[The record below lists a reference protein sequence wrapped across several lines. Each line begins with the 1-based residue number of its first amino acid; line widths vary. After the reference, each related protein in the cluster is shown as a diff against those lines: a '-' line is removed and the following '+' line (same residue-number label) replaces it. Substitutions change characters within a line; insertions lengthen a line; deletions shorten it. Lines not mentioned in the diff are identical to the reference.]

1 MYLKLTMRCALR
13 SIKQYSI
20 FMFTITMVMTL
31 LYAFQSLMFSEQ
43 IIRLFGA
50 HVDMLYA
57 FLMVSIL
64 LVIVMTWLIGYISGF
79 IIKNRSR
86 EFGIY
91 LLSGIERKVIARML
105 VVEMFFM
112 GFLSFIIGCFLGS
125 FLSEVLRMLILQ
137 FFSKD
142 FQFVFHFSIE
152 TMGSTFLYFLFMW
165 ILTLWKERRT
175 IMKVNIKELL
185 YEENKN
191 DPVVKHRFIKWMV
204 LLIACICFFFGIIA
218 TKKGILDMLYGEGS
232 PVLLIGVILLVISN
246 YGFYYGMIALSDAFV
261 NRQKKIK
268 YSFGILPLYGHIK
281 GRINGNRMELATLS
295 MLLIFT
301 IMLSS
306 FALKLYDSSNVQ
318 MDIICPYEL
327 QINATEPFKSDEIKI
342 MLEKKGYQI
351 QDDIFCLYSCAD
363 AKTNVDMIFTQD
375 QAIYGTSFMKESDYQ
390 KLLKLKHKTA
400 ASIPSHGYILL
411 VNEFDKKRAEEK
423 GIQLSIK
430 DEKMVPFQIR
440 NDSIGQLYDDVVF
453 VVKDEVL
460 KDSQM
465 LTCSYVADSD
475 KPFPIGMEKEITKSI
490 KLPLYASINVRSDTQ
505 QASIS
510 SSVTIIFAL
519 FYLSFVFIC
528 IAATIMATQ
537 QMMDATR
544 QKYEYELMHQLGMDK
559 AEIYAI
565 LRKQIGI
572 YFFVPMILPVVY
584 IFPLLYI
591 VNLLFLRIPGNYSI
605 YTVAFGCMLLY
616 MVIYLCY
623 YMMAYIGCKRSLDL
637 K

>member
-1 MYLKLTMRCALR
+1 MYIKLTLRNAKR

-31 LYAFQSLMFSEQ
+31 LYAFQSLMFSNQ
-43 IIRLFGA
+43 IIMLLGEHA
-50 HVDMLYA
+50 DMLYA

-91 LLSGIERKVIARML
+91 LLSGMERKVIARML

-112 GFLSFIIGCFLGS
+112 GFLSFLIGCFLGS

-137 FFSKD
+137 FFSTN
-142 FQFVFHFSIE
+142 FHFSFHFSIQ
-152 TMGSTFLYFLFMW
+152 TIGCTFLYFLFMW

-175 IMKVNIKELL
+175 IMKVNIRELL

-191 DPVVKHRFIKWMV
+191 DPAIKHRFMKWMV
-204 LLIACICFFFGIIA
+204 LLVACICFFFGIIY
-218 TKKGILDMLYGEGS
+218 TKRGILDMVYGEGS
-232 PVLLIGVILLVISN
+232 SSFLKGITLLIVSN
-246 YGFYYGMIALSDAFV
+246 YGFYYGLIALLDAFV

-268 YSFGILPLYGHIK
+268 YHFGILPLYGHIK
-281 GRINGNRMELATLS
+281 GRINGNRMVLATLS

-306 FALKLYDSSNVQ
+306 FALKLYDSSIVQ

-327 QINATEPFKSDEIKI
+327 QIDAAQPFESDKIKT
-342 MLEKKGYQI
+342 MLENKGYHI
-351 QDDIFCLYSCAD
+351 QDETFRLYACAD
-363 AKTNVDMIFTQD
+363 AKTNVDKVFTKE
-375 QAIYGTSFMKESDYQ
+375 QATYGTSFMKESDYQ
-390 KLLKLKHKTA
+390 KLLTLKHI
-400 ASIPSHGYILL
+400 SIEPLPTHGYILL
-411 VNEFDKKRAEEK
+411 VNEFDKKIAEEK
-423 GIQLSIK
+423 GIQLTIH
-430 DEKMVPFQIR
+430 DEKMVPDQIR
-440 NDSIGQLYDDVVF
+440 NDYIGQSYDDVIF

-460 KDSQM
+460 KDSKLM
-465 LTCSYVADSD
+465 TFSYVANSD
-475 KPFPIGMEKEITKSI
+475 HPLTIGIGREIENSQKF
-490 KLPLYASINVRSDTQ
+490 PLYTTINARSDTQ

-559 AEIYAI
+559 TEIYVI

-572 YFFVPMILPVVY
+572 YFFVPMLLPVVY
-584 IFPLLYI
+584 IIPLVYI
-591 VNLLFLRIPGNYSI
+591 INMLFLRLPGNYSI
-605 YTVAFGCMLLY
+605 YTVVFGCMMLY
-616 MVIYLCY
+616 MVIYFCY